1 MPRLHDL
8 GVLHGTVLLYGGPY
22 SNLQATRA
30 LFARANALDIPPAR
44 RICTG
49 DVLAYCADVRATL
62 DLVRAEGGSVTAGNC
77 EIQLGQGAED
87 CACGF
92 DPSSR
97 CAALSLR
104 WYAHADA
111 ALEAEDRRWLAS
123 RPERVLFTHGGRR
136 YVVIHGGASDI
147 SRFLWPSSGDAEF
160 SEEIAL
166 LRHEV
171 GPFDAVIAGHCG
183 LAFRRRIGE
192 VDWINPGVIGMPAND
207 GSPETSFALLDEGGP
222 RFQRL
227 SYDAEGA
234 RDAMHSAG
242 LTQGY
247 AACLMTGIWPSQD
260 VLPEGLRRPLPAQDV
275 MS

>member
-1 MPRLHDL
+1 MPGLQDL
-8 GVLHGTVLLYGGPY
+8 GELTGTVLLYGGPY

-30 LFARANALDIPPAR
+30 LFERAEALGIAPGR

-62 DLVRAEGGSVTAGNC
+62 DLVRKQGGAVVAGNC
-77 EIQLGQGAED
+77 EIQLGQGADD

-92 DPSSR
+92 DPASR

-111 ALEAEDRRWLAS
+111 ALGPEDRRWLAA
-123 RPERVLFTHGGRR
+123 RPDRVIFIHRGRR
-136 YVVIHGGASDI
+136 YVVIHGGASDV
-147 SRFLWPSSGDAEF
+147 SRFLWPVSDEADF
-160 SEEIAL
+160 AAEIAL
-166 LRHEV
+166 LREEL
-171 GPFDAVIAGHCG
+171 GPVDAVIAGHCG
-183 LAFRRRIGE
+183 IPFRRRIGG

-207 GSPETSFALLDEGGP
+207 GSAETRFALLDESGP
-222 RFQRL
+222 RLQRL
-227 SYDAEGA
+227 SYDSEGA
-234 RDAMHSAG
+234 RAAMRRAG

-247 AACLMTGIWPSQD
+247 DACLSSGIWPSQD
-260 VLPEGLRRPLPAQDV
+260 VLPDTLRRHEPAQEL